1 MSYFTRQLKLEK
13 SVSGSEK
20 NRACTTKAKSQTTTP
35 SKMRFKR
42 VFSLN
47 PCLPIAYIK
56 KNDSSGLIVRLNA
69 I

>member
-1 MSYFTRQLKLEK
+1 MSDFTRQLKLEK
-13 SVSGSEK
+13 SVLGSEK
-20 NRACTTKAKSQTTTP
+20 LGACTPKAKPQTTTP
-35 SKMRFKR
+35 SKMRSNG

-47 PCLPIAYIK
+47 PCLPIACIK